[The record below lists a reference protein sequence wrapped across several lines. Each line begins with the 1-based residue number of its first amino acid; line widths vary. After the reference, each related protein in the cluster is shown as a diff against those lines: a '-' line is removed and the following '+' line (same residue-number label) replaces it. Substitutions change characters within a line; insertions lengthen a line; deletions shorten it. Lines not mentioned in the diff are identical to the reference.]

1 MLKMANKNLN
11 EAKKAKNDEFYT
23 MLRDIEKEL
32 KHYRKHLKNK
42 VVFCNCDNP
51 EESNFWRYFKMNFD
65 FLGLNKL
72 ISTHYKD
79 DKSTY
84 KLEYDGENII
94 KTNLKQNGDFRSPET
109 IEILKESDVVIT
121 NPPFS
126 LFREYVAQLIE
137 YDKDFLIIGSLN
149 ATKYKE
155 IFPLIKKEKMWMGV
169 KTSGFKFLV
178 PNEYNSKKTYLDDRD
193 RKYVKIGNVTWYTN
207 LDNERSNE
215 DLILYKEYNEKDYIK
230 YDNYDAI
237 NVNKTKEI
245 PKDYYKPMGVPISFL
260 CKHSK
265 GQFKIMDK
273 LGNPCVNE
281 KNIYSRIIIQRKD
294 VK

>member
-1 MLKMANKNLN
+1 MKNKNLHK
-11 EAKKAKNDEFYT
+11 AKKAKNDEFYT
-23 MLRDIEKEL
+23 MLTDIEKEL

-42 VVFCNCDNP
+42 VVFCNCDDP

-215 DLILYKEYNEKDYIK
+215 DLILYKEYN
-230 YDNYDAI
+230 
-237 NVNKTKEI
+237 
-245 PKDYYKPMGVPISFL
+245 
-260 CKHSK
+260 
-265 GQFKIMDK
+265 
-273 LGNPCVNE
+273 
-281 KNIYSRIIIQRKD
+281 
-294 VK
+294 